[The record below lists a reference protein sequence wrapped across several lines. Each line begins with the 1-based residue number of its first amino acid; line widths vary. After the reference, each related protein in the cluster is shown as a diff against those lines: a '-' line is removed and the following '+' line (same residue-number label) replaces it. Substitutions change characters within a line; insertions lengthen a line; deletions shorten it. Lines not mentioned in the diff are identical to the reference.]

1 MVQQNMEYTTLSSTK
16 QGIHHIQFN
25 KTRNLSNIVKQDR
38 EYITYSSTRQGIYHI
53 WFNKTGYTSHTV
65 HQDKEY
71 DINTVQQGIEYIAY
85 TTVSPGIYHTP
96 QMRCMTSPVR
106 VWVIAVY
113 CHSQTTEVWDFSG
126 L

>member
-1 MVQQNMEYTTLSSTK
+1 M
-16 QGIHHIQFN
+16 IQFN
-25 KTRNLSNIVKQDR
+25 KTRNLSHIVKPDR
-38 EYITYSSTRQGIYHI
+38 EYITYSSIRQGIYHI
-53 WFNKTGYTSHTV
+53 WFNKTGDISHIQFT
-65 HQDKEY
+65 KEHN
-71 DINTVQQGIEYIAY
+71 INTVQQGTEYITY

-96 QMRCMTSPVR
+96 QMRCTTSPVR